1 MKKNILIVHYNTPYL
16 TECLVRSI
24 NLFMKDAV
32 IYIFDNS
39 NEKPFTAKF
48 DNVTVFDN
56 TKGQIIDFN
65 KWLNSIKTK
74 DVSKNNYASAK
85 HCYSVQKCMSLI
97 NDNFILLDSD
107 VLLKKD
113 LSELYDEKYIYIGD
127 IEKYKGKE
135 RVIPYCCFINVK
147 KCEENKINYFN
158 KDFIIGLTHNSTYDT
173 GANFYLECKKLTSK
187 KIKYRD
193 YIVHMDNGS
202 LLHKK
207 NQKAQEFFLS
217 RNKNLYCKSEN
228 KMVNTENKSELLKSG
243 TTNNKYVVYTCITG
257 GYDSL
262 KDPEFISDGFDYVC
276 FTDSTSF
283 KSYIWDIRPLPKET
297 EGLSQVKKQRYVKI
311 NPHKLLGEYEVSIW
325 VDGNMKLRGD
335 LNKFMKET
343 IKEDCSVYVPK
354 HPVRDCIYDEE
365 SAVVRMRK
373 DKSEITKPQMDRYKE
388 DGFPKKYGLLQS
400 NILLRKHNNEDC
412 IKLMECWFE
421 ELKNGSHRDQL
432 SFNYASWKNQDV
444 KVIYM
449 DKGICKSEY
458 FFWSG
463 THVKARPTISV
474 KPTPNPT
481 TTQASNPKADKQT
494 THNALA
500 YKEKKLSSALDRL
513 RQINRT
519 EKKYGRIAYMNK
531 MTTNNIGIY

>member
-1 MKKNILIVHYNTPYL
+1 MK
-16 TECLVRSI
+16 
-24 NLFMKDAV
+24 
-32 IYIFDNS
+32 
-39 NEKPFTAKF
+39 
-48 DNVTVFDN
+48 
-56 TKGQIIDFN
+56 
-65 KWLNSIKTK
+65 
-74 DVSKNNYASAK
+74 
-85 HCYSVQKCMSLI
+85 
-97 NDNFILLDSD
+97 
-107 VLLKKD
+107 
-113 LSELYDEKYIYIGD
+113 
-127 IEKYKGKE
+127 
-135 RVIPYCCFINVK
+135 
-147 KCEENKINYFN
+147 
-158 KDFIIGLTHNSTYDT
+158 
-173 GANFYLECKKLTSK
+173 
-187 KIKYRD
+187 
-193 YIVHMDNGS
+193 
-202 LLHKK
+202 
-207 NQKAQEFFLS
+207 
-217 RNKNLYCKSEN
+217 
-228 KMVNTENKSELLKSG
+228 
-243 TTNNKYVVYTCITG
+243 
-257 GYDSL
+257 
-262 KDPEFISDGFDYVC
+262 
-276 FTDSTSF
+276 
-283 KSYIWDIRPLPKET
+283 
-297 EGLSQVKKQRYVKI
+297 
-311 NPHKLLGEYEVSIW
+311 
-325 VDGNMKLRGD
+325 GD
-335 LNKFMKET
+335 LNKFVKET
-343 IKEDCSVYVPK
+343 IVNECSIYVPK
-354 HPVRDCIYDEE
+354 HPFRNCIYDEE

-519 EKKYGRIAYMNK
+519 GKKYGRIAYMNK